1 MGQCRRR
8 AQTGNLLGPAAP
20 HLFIWPGPIFALLRR
35 AAARHPLDLA
45 TLDLLPP
52 LVYATPPFF
61 FALVLAVP
69 VGSHLAG
76 PRLPYEAAAALA
88 TALPAAAFFGQILHR
103 ALAEELGRPYVRT
116 ALAKGLGWN
125 AVVWRHAFPNAA
137 LVLLDGAVPKVTLLL
152 TGSFIAERIFNVQGF
167 GFLYVHAA
175 LERCPDLGEWQEQVE
190 SGHAGSEGSKRAAP
204 VEDGREK
211 NLSAGKGEE
220 RGVVRHR
227 HFSHCR

>member
-1 MGQCRRR
+1 M
-8 AQTGNLLGPAAP
+8 
-20 HLFIWPGPIFALLRR
+20 LRR
-35 AAARHPLDLA
+35 LQALAQGVSGVLFLLLFLVFLVQIVARMVFNSPLPWSDEAAVVLYLWVILWATALVVPQGEQVMFDLA
-45 TLDLLPP
+45 WN
-52 LVYATPPFF
+52 
-61 FALVLAVP
+61 
-69 VGSHLAG
+69 LAG

-116 ALAKGLGWN
+116 ALAKGLSRN

-175 LERCPDLGEWQEQVE
+175 LERQAALVVVGTTVFAALLVLVALAAELL
-190 SGHAGSEGSKRAAP
+190 RAAVDP
-204 VEDGREK
+204 EFR
-211 NLSAGKGEE
+211 
-220 RGVVRHR
+220 RGIAP
-227 HFSHCR
+227 